1 VGEAFVHPDF
11 LLRSAS
17 SRRLYH
23 EYAEGLPIFDYHTH
37 LPAGEIA
44 ADQRFENL
52 TRLWLSGD
60 HYKWRA
66 LRALGVSER
75 LVTGQASDWEKFAA
89 WAGAVPYTVRS
100 PLYHWTHMELKDPFG
115 ISDRLLGPDT
125 AAGIY
130 ERCNGLLPGAQFGAR
145 GLLRHFRV
153 QVLCTTDDP
162 NDSLEHHR
170 ALAEER
176 RRGALEVQVLPT
188 FRADRA
194 LAVEDPAAFNAWVDR
209 LEQSSGLAI
218 HSYAAFLE
226 ALRSRHRFFHAQGC
240 RLSDHGLELPYAEP
254 YRQREIQA
262 AFRRVRG
269 GKLLEPAQARKFKSA
284 VLYELAVL
292 DAEAGWAQQLHLG
305 ALRNVSS
312 RLLAALGPD
321 AGGDAIGDFPLAA
334 SLARLLDR
342 LDRQGR
348 LARTILYVSNP
359 RDNEVAASIAGC
371 FQDEAARGKIQFGP
385 AWWFN
390 DQLDG
395 MSRQLEAL
403 SGIGLLSTFL
413 GMLTDSRS
421 FLSFVRHEYFR
432 RLLCELLGGD
442 VEAGRLPADFPLL
455 GGIVRD
461 VCWGNAVR
469 YFGVSQPGLTPS

>member
-1 VGEAFVHPDF
+1 MAEPFLHPDF

-37 LPAGEIA
+37 LPASEIA
-44 ADQRFENL
+44 ADRRFENL

-75 LVTGQASDWEKFAA
+75 LITGQASDWEKFSA
-89 WAGAVPYTVRS
+89 WAAAVPYTMRN

-115 ISDRLLGPDT
+115 IADRLLGPDT

-130 ERCNGLLPGAQFGAR
+130 ERCNALLAGAEFSAR
-145 GLLRHFRV
+145 GLLRHFQV

-162 NDSLEHHR
+162 NDSLEHHQV
-170 ALAEER
+170 LAAEQR
-176 RRGALEVQVLPT
+176 SGALKAQVLPT
-188 FRADRA
+188 FRPDRA
-194 LAVEDPAAFNAWVDR
+194 QAVENPVAFNSWVER
-209 LEQSSGLAI
+209 LEQSSGLEI
-218 HSYAAFLE
+218 RGYESFLE
-226 ALRSRHRFFHAQGC
+226 ALRSRHRFFHERGC
-240 RLSDHGLELPYAEP
+240 RQSDHGLELAYAEP
-254 YRQREIQA
+254 YTEREVRA

-269 GKLLEPAQARKFKSA
+269 GRMLEPALARKFKSA

-292 DAEAGWAQQLHLG
+292 NAEAGWAQQLHLG
-305 ALRNVSS
+305 ALRNTSS

-321 AGGDAIGDFPLAA
+321 SGGDAIGDFPLAA

-342 LDRQGR
+342 LDGQGR
-348 LARTILYVSNP
+348 LARTILFVINP
-359 RDNEVAASIAGC
+359 RDNALAASIAGC
-371 FQDEAARGKIQFGP
+371 FQDGEVRGKIQFGP

-455 GGIVRD
+455 GGIVQD
-461 VCWGNAVR
+461 VCWRNALR
-469 YFGVSQPGLTPS
+469 YFGVSL

>member
-1 VGEAFVHPDF
+1 MPASFLHPDF
-11 LLRSAS
+11 LLRSPSA
-17 SRRLYH
+17 RRLYH
-23 EYAEGLPIFDYHTH
+23 EYAEGLPIFDYHCH
-37 LPAGEIA
+37 LPAVEIA
-44 ADQRFENL
+44 ADRRFENL

-75 LVTGQASDWEKFAA
+75 LITGPASDWEKFAA
-89 WAGAVPYTVRS
+89 WAAAVPYTVRN

-130 ERCNGLLPGAQFGAR
+130 ERCNASLAGADFSAR
-145 GLLRHFRV
+145 GLLAHFQVR
-153 QVLCTTDDP
+153 VLCTTDDP
-162 NDSLEHHR
+162 ADALQHHQT
-170 ALAEER
+170 LGEEY
-176 RRGALEVQVLPT
+176 RRGALAVQVLPT

-194 LAVEDPAAFNAWVDR
+194 LAVENPGDFNAWVDR

-218 HSYAAFLE
+218 RSYAAFLE
-226 ALRSRHRFFHAQGC
+226 ALRRRHHFFHRQGC
-240 RLSDHGLELPYAEP
+240 RLSDYGLEQAYAEP
-254 YRQREIQA
+254 YTEREIRA

-269 GKLLEPAQARKFKSA
+269 GRPADPAQALKFKSA

-292 DAEAGWAQQLHLG
+292 DAEAGWTQQLHLG
-305 ALRNVSS
+305 ALRNASS
-312 RLLAALGPD
+312 RLRATLGND
-321 AGGDAIGDFPLAA
+321 AGGDAIGDFPIAA
-334 SLARLLDR
+334 SLVRFLDR
-342 LDRQGR
+342 LDRRGR

-359 RDNEVAASIAGC
+359 RDNELAASIAGS
-371 FQDEAARGKIQFGP
+371 FQDGTVRGKMQFGP

-403 SGIGLLSTFL
+403 SGIGLLSTFV

-421 FLSFVRHEYFR
+421 FLSYARHEYFR
-432 RLLCELLGGD
+432 RLLCELLGGE

-455 GGIVRD
+455 GGIVQD
-461 VCWGNAVR
+461 VCWRNAPR
-469 YFGVSQPGLTPS
+469 YFGVSLPGLTPS